1 MKCKQFEIWLADLNP
16 RFGTEP
22 GKTRPVLI
30 VQSNLLNKA
39 HPSTLICPV
48 TSKVKKGVTIL
59 RVAIDKSKGGLKK
72 ESAVMID
79 QVRAID
85 NKRLVKKIGNLSR
98 ELEEKVKEN
107 LKIVMDLG
115 I

>member
-1 MKCKQFEIWLADLNP
+1 MKCKQFEVWLADLNP

-22 GKTRPVLI
+22 GKTRPVLV
-30 VQSNLLNKA
+30 VQSDLLNKA
-39 HPSTLICPV
+39 HPSTLICPI
-48 TSKVKKGVTIL
+48 TSNVKRGVTIL
-59 RVAIDKSKGGLKK
+59 RVAIDKAAGGLKK

-85 NKRLVKKIGNLSR
+85 NKRLVKKIGNLPK
-98 ELEEKVKEN
+98 ELENKVKEN

>member
-1 MKCKQFEIWLADLNP
+1 M
-16 RFGTEP
+16 
-22 GKTRPVLI
+22 
-30 VQSNLLNKA
+30 QSNLLNKA

>member
-1 MKCKQFEIWLADLNP
+1 M
-16 RFGTEP
+16 
-22 GKTRPVLI
+22 
-30 VQSNLLNKA
+30 QSNLLNKA

-85 NKRLVKKIGNLSR
+85 NKSLVKKIGNLSR